1 MSTRWA
7 SGAPRSRVKAPAP
20 PVPRGDP
27 ASPAAQAPHTD
38 RSAGPSAA
46 QAPHTD
52 RSAGPSAA
60 QAPQTDRS
68 AGPSADRSAD
78 PSAAQASPA
87 GLPRIAEQAAAL
99 SAEWAPTAGRIL
111 LGLVFFWF
119 GYHEL
124 VQPGGWTQYVPV
136 VNESSSLAV
145 ILVLAHGWVL
155 FVTAAALVAGI
166 APRLAAAVASVVL
179 LEIVIS
185 LAVTGLSPTALR
197 DLGVLGL
204 AVCLT
209 GCKNQRLVLRG

>member
-20 PVPRGDP
+20 PVPSRDP
-27 ASPAAQAPHTD
+27 AP
-38 RSAGPSAA
+38 PS
-46 QAPHTD
+46 
-52 RSAGPSAA
+52 A
-60 QAPQTDRS
+60 QAPQTE
-68 AGPSADRSAD
+68 RSAD
-78 PSAAQASPA
+78 PSAAQASQA
-87 GLPRIAEQAAAL
+87 GLPRIAEQAAAI

-136 VNESSSLAV
+136 VNESSSPAV
-145 ILVLAHGWVL
+145 ILVLVHGWVL

-197 DLGVLGL
+197 DIGVLGL